1 MQGDLVVGVP
11 VAEPIGVVRLNEG
24 DYVSVHLGPM
34 PIGDTIWYLVWPAE
48 GAMLFHS
55 KISWNTAASDGSGS
69 SPGWV
74 AASVGADIF
83 LSLYRRPDPSEYGF
97 GSAGRPATLMTDG
110 RGDYESGPQARHDL
124 FWIYWAVAARDSSPC
139 AFSMTLRPDGEAA
152 QVVAVAATTSG
163 LLQGPLTGP
172 DSPDTPWGRAAGGDW
187 ETFTLAID
195 STCTWAIRLAPMAH
209 D

>member
-1 MQGDLVVGVP
+1 MQGELVVGVP
-11 VAEPIGVVRLNEG
+11 VAEPTGGVRLDKG
-24 DYVSVHLGPM
+24 DFVSVHLGPM
-34 PIGDTIWYLVWPAE
+34 QIGDTIWYLVWPAE

-74 AASVGADIF
+74 AASVGPDDYV
-83 LSLYRRPDPSEYGF
+83 SLYRRPDPSEYGSF
-97 GSAGRPATLMTDG
+97 STGGPATLMTNG
-110 RGDYESGPQARHDL
+110 HGDYESGPQARHDL

-152 QVVAVAATTSG
+152 PVVAVAVTTSG
-163 LLQGPLTGP
+163 FLQGPLTGP
-172 DSPDTPWGRAAGGDW
+172 DSPDTPWGRSAGGAWD
-187 ETFTLAID
+187 TFTLAID
-195 STCTWAIRLAPMAH
+195 SSCTWAMRFAPMAH